1 MGLTAL
7 KVEDLPHYTYDDYA
21 RWEGQ
26 WELIN
31 GIAYA
36 MTPSPN
42 IKHQDISQK
51 IAGQLYRLL
60 DDCKY
65 CKPLLAI
72 DWQITDDTV
81 VQPDNL
87 IICGENPE
95 DVKLLITPV
104 VIFEILSPSTTRHDK
119 IIKFQL
125 YQEAGVKY
133 YCIVDPDTYSAAVF
147 QLNPDKNSYQGK
159 GDLKE
164 GKMIFDLGPCSIA
177 FDFSELFRK

>member
-1 MGLTAL
+1 MGLAAL

-21 RWEGQ
+21 QWEGQ

-42 IKHQDISQK
+42 LKHQDISQK

-60 DDCKY
+60 AGSKY
-65 CKPLLAI
+65 CKPLLAV

-81 VQPDNL
+81 VEPDNL
-87 IICGENPE
+87 IVCGENPG

-125 YQEAGVKY
+125 YKEAGVKY
-133 YCIVDPDTYSAAVF
+133 YCIVDPDTYSASVF
-147 QLNPDKNSYQGK
+147 ELYPDKNAYQEK
-159 GDLKE
+159 GDWKE